1 MQQIILFLLIIG
13 IVLILMGYLEL
24 YFDTQKKE
32 KKIEYRYIPRNFY
45 EEQIT
50 ENNLKSLYSDM
61 FNKQDSWSKY
71 PVGDADIINKVDNNT
86 NFINDDD
93 YDNNSNL

>member
-32 KKIEYRYIPRNFY
+32 KKIEYRYIPRNVY
-45 EEQIT
+45 DQIEST
-50 ENNLKSLYSDM
+50 NLESQMSFM
-61 FNKQDSWSKY
+61 NEIN
-71 PVGDADIINKVDNNT
+71 DINDIRGNT
-86 NFINDDD
+86 NLI
-93 YDNNSNL
+93 

>member
-32 KKIEYRYIPRNFY
+32 KKIEYRYIPRNVY
-45 EEQIT
+45 DQIEST
-50 ENNLKSLYSDM
+50 NLESQMNFMND
-61 FNKQDSWSKY
+61 
-71 PVGDADIINKVDNNT
+71 VIDIEDIRGNT
-86 NFINDDD
+86 NLI
-93 YDNNSNL
+93 

>member
-32 KKIEYRYIPRNFY
+32 KKIEYRYIPRNVY
-45 EEQIT
+45 DQVI
-50 ENNLKSLYSDM
+50 SD
-61 FNKQDSWSKY
+61 S
-71 PVGDADIINKVDNNT
+71 T
-86 NFINDDD
+86 
-93 YDNNSNL
+93 L